1 MTRMR
6 NSGMNYIN
14 IAIAISDSFMMP
26 AQVMLHSLCRQSSR
40 PIQLFL
46 LYNALSTE
54 NRAKMKKTIVDFG
67 GQYQEIL
74 IDKSY
79 FENASLDNNPLYSIE
94 IYYRVLLPYITEA
107 DKMLWLDADII
118 VNGDISELYDKDI
131 TYYYLAAITDA
142 VEENGGR
149 EEIKNAMQM
158 ADRTY
163 FNSGVLLLNNQKI
176 REEIPQERFFQT
188 IEYYND
194 ILKCPDQDILNKVLG
209 EKCLILPIR
218 YNYQHHM
225 TPDRKA
231 ENGLILHYIWKKPW
245 NANYPGY
252 LDEPFWDE
260 AVLCGFSKEYKKYKR
275 QRKLDFYKNELIPA
289 ALSKIKRKK

>member
-1 MTRMR
+1 
-6 NSGMNYIN
+6 MNYIN

-94 IYYRVLLPYITEA
+94 IYYRVLLPYITEM

-118 VNGDISELYDKDI
+118 VNGDVSELYDKDI
-131 TYYYLAAITDA
+131 TDYYLAAITDA

-194 ILKCPDQDILNKVLG
+194 VLKCPDQDILNKVLG

-225 TPDRKA
+225 TPDCKA

-245 NANYPGY
+245 NADYPGY
-252 LDEPFWDE
+252 LDEPFWNE
-260 AVLCGFSKEYKKYKR
+260 AVSCGFSKEYKKYKR

>member
-1 MTRMR
+1 MD
-6 NSGMNYIN
+6 YIN
-14 IAIAISDSFMMP
+14 VAIAISDSFMMP

-40 PIQLFL
+40 PVQLFL

-54 NRAKMKKTIVDFG
+54 NCAQLKKTIEDFG
-67 GQYQEIL
+67 GKFQELL

-94 IYYRVLLPYITEA
+94 IYYRVLLPYIT
-107 DKMLWLDADII
+107 DVHKMLWLDADII
-118 VNGDISELYDKDI
+118 VNGDIAELYDKDI
-131 TYYYLAAITDA
+131 SDYYLAAITDA

-163 FNSGVLLLNNQKI
+163 FNSGVLLLNNQRI
-176 REEIPQERFFQT
+176 REEIPQERFFQA
-188 IEYYND
+188 IEQYNA

-209 EKCLILPIR
+209 EKCLILPTR
-218 YNYQHHM
+218 YNEQHHM
-225 TPDRKA
+225 TPGCKS

-245 NANYPGY
+245 NADYPGY
-252 LDEPFWDE
+252 LDEPFWNE
-260 AVLCGFSKEYKKYKR
+260 AVSCGFGKEYKIYKR
-275 QRKLDFYKNELIPA
+275 QRKMNFYKNELIPA
-289 ALSKIKRKK
+289 AMSKIKRKK